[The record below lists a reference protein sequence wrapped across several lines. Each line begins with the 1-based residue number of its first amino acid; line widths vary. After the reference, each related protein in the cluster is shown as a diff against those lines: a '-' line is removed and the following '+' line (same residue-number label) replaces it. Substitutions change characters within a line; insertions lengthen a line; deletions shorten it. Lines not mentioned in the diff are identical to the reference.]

1 MASSDI
7 TAGQLKNS
15 VSATTRL
22 ESAFYSRHFYLLA
35 TKSGPPSG
43 RPLFFRSDFTAANT
57 ASGISSITAYH
68 SRGGADIEVVKNFAI
83 PAKDTGVLV
92 DKKLIL
98 ETDDILK
105 IEGTGNSELEV
116 LLSVLETAKQ

>member
-1 MASSDI
+1 MAATQLNTFKTIRHTVTTSNVGI
-7 TAGQLKNS
+7 YTAPVNVAS
-15 VSATTRL
+15 VVL
-22 ESAFYSRHFYLLA
+22 NLQ
-35 TKSGPPSG
+35 
-43 RPLFFRSDFTAANT
+43 AANVV
-57 ASGISSITAYH
+57 SGVSSVTAYH

-83 PAKDTGVLV
+83 PSKDTGVLV
-92 DKKLIL
+92 EKKLIL

>member
-1 MASSDI
+1 MAATQLNTFKTIRHTVTTSNVGI
-7 TAGQLKNS
+7 YTAPVNVAS
-15 VSATTRL
+15 VVL
-22 ESAFYSRHFYLLA
+22 NLQ
-35 TKSGPPSG
+35 
-43 RPLFFRSDFTAANT
+43 AANVV
-57 ASGISSITAYH
+57 SGVSSITAYH
-68 SRGGADIEVVKNFAI
+68 SRGGSDIEVVKNFAI